1 MKVIAISAIEGARD
15 ILRKALDHGYLTFI
29 YHHADPAHK
38 LVRDKF
44 LYVHD
49 DAELMEKLALIRAD
63 ITIKD
68 SIRL

>member
-1 MKVIAISAIEGARD
+1 MKVIAISAIEGAAE
-15 ILRKALDHGYLTFI
+15 ILRKALSQGYLTFI
-29 YHHADPAHK
+29 YHHADPARK

-44 LYVHD
+44 LYIHD
-49 DAELMEKLALIRAD
+49 DAELMEKLALLRAD